1 MIRDRSQPAEASVL
15 RDLAG
20 TRDGV
25 ARHNFRWDFRVW
37 EPEGLP
43 ATKKGKV
50 TWDYISSSRFNGVAD
65 DLHQPQ
71 AATSHISQQDYRIG
85 IMTGVQSFTNLS

>member
-43 ATKKGKV
+43 VTKKGKV
-50 TWDYISSSRFNGVAD
+50 TWDYISSSSCNGVA
-65 DLHQPQ
+65 
-71 AATSHISQQDYRIG
+71 RRG
-85 IMTGVQSFTNLS
+85 

>member
-1 MIRDRSQPAEASVL
+1 ML

-50 TWDYISSSRFNGVAD
+50 TWDYISNLSCNGVAD
-65 DLHQPQ
+65 GLIL
-71 AATSHISQQDYRIG
+71 ATSSHKPH
-85 IMTGVQSFTNLS
+85 LSA